1 MASLTPSEVTQYHS
15 QGFVVPQYRLSTEWV
30 ARLQLALDSLIKNN
44 PGVRPEKLVSAHL
57 QGQSQ
62 AGINDEGVRG
72 SQDFLDLAMHP
83 DIVDL
88 VTHVMGKLACLLA
101 LPPGLCGCCGVK
113 TKRDKMI
120 STQAIVLSQ
129 NKTCSK

>member
-30 ARLQLALDSLIKNN
+30 GRLQLALDSLIKNN

-72 SQDFLDLAMHP
+72 SQDFLDLAMHS

-88 VTHVMGKLACLLA
+88 VTHVLGQTGVPVSFATWPLWLLR
-101 LPPGLCGCCGVK
+101 GEDKTGQNDFHVGHRVK
-113 TKRDKMI
+113 
-120 STQAIVLSQ
+120 
-129 NKTCSK
+129 SK